1 MEGSSDALVI
11 LVYRKQNPRKGIIRN
26 TLRTTM
32 DYFTDYTLSSI
43 GGIIVS

>member
-11 LVYRKQNPRKGIIRN
+11 LLYRQQNPKKGIIRN

-32 DYFTDYTLSSI
+32 DCFAGCALSNV
-43 GGIIVS
+43 GDIIAS